1 MNELLASVTILVTA
15 ICVAAGIAAIMAVA
29 ATMLSARISE
39 QERKDGRY
47 DD

>member
-1 MNELLASVTILVTA
+1 MNELTILITT
-15 ICVAAGIAAIMAVA
+15 ICVVIGIAAIMAVA

-39 QERKDGRY
+39 QERKDGKY